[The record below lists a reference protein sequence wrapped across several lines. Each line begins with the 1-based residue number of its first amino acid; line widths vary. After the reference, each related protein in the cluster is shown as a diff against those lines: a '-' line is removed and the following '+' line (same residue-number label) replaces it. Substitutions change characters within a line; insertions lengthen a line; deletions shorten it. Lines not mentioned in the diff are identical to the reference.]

1 MITINKNM
9 KRQKLYRS
17 SKPTILI
24 LFCLLMSFCN
34 SSCIRK
40 NYDDSTMENKGNQ
53 NKFFEL
59 LRFCTPKGNLLWEEK
74 SQSLFIRRGF
84 EESSKDIKYLKIQN
98 IAIQDRGYDNI
109 SGYLYSTFSTENIK
123 AKNLRIVFNSE
134 LKNLRIALFHVSL
147 LDSAENSIKESTMR
161 LTESKNGMSDKTID
175 IRSAK
180 YIKLT
185 IEFLGNDN
193 NQQQYLLIKR
203 IKMYA
208 DGKDLDSTRVILKR
222 IKYYYE

>member
-1 MITINKNM
+1 MMTIMKNNKIF
-9 KRQKLYRS
+9 Y
-17 SKPTILI
+17 KPTVLM
-24 LFCLLMSFCN
+24 LFCLLISFCT

-40 NYDDSTMENKGNQ
+40 NYDDSTLENKENQ

-59 LRFCTPKGNLLWEEK
+59 LRFCTPKGNILWKEK
-74 SQSLFIRRGF
+74 SESLYGINGF
-84 EESSKDIKYLKIQN
+84 EDSSKDIKYLKIQN
-98 IAIQDRGYDNI
+98 NNIQDRGYDNI

-123 AKNLRIVFNSE
+123 AKNLRIVVNSE
-134 LKNLRIALFHVSL
+134 LKNLRIAILNTSL
-147 LDSAENSIKESTMR
+147 LDSAENSIKETTMK
-161 LTESKNGMSDKTID
+161 LTDSKNGISDKTID

-193 NQQQYLLIKR
+193 HQKQYLLIKR

>member
-1 MITINKNM
+1 MKNI
-9 KRQKLYRS
+9 KKFY
-17 SKPTILI
+17 KPTILM
-24 LFCLLMSFCN
+24 LFCLLISFCT

-40 NYDDSTMENKGNQ
+40 NYDDSTIENKENQ

-59 LRFCTPKGNLLWEEK
+59 LRFCTPKGNILWEEK
-74 SQSLFIRRGF
+74 SQSSFVRRGF
-84 EESSKDIKYLKIQN
+84 EDSSKDIKYLKIQN
-98 IAIQDRGYDNI
+98 ITIQDQGYFNI
-109 SGYLYSTFSTENIK
+109 FGCLYCTFSTENIK
-123 AKNLRIVFNSE
+123 AKNLRIVVNSE
-134 LKNLRIALFHVSL
+134 LENLRVALFDVSL
-147 LDSAENSIKESTMR
+147 LDSAENSIKESTMK
-161 LTESKNGMSDKTID
+161 LTDSKNGISDKTID

-180 YIKLT
+180 YIKLA

-193 NQQQYLLIKR
+193 HQKQYLLIKR

>member
-1 MITINKNM
+1 MKNNKIF
-9 KRQKLYRS
+9 Y
-17 SKPTILI
+17 KPTVLM
-24 LFCLLMSFCN
+24 LFCLLISFCT

-40 NYDDSTMENKGNQ
+40 NYDDSTLENKENQ

-59 LRFCTPKGNLLWEEK
+59 LRFCTPKGNILWKEK
-74 SQSLFIRRGF
+74 SESLYGINGF
-84 EESSKDIKYLKIQN
+84 EDSSKDIKYLKIQN
-98 IAIQDRGYDNI
+98 NNIQDRGYDNI

-123 AKNLRIVFNSE
+123 AKNLRIVVNSE
-134 LKNLRIALFHVSL
+134 LKNLRIAILNISL
-147 LDSAENSIKESTMR
+147 LDSAENSIKETTMK
-161 LTESKNGMSDKTID
+161 LTDSKNGISDKTID

-193 NQQQYLLIKR
+193 HQKQYLLIKR